1 MENKIAQFIN
11 GGGVIQVNNADE
23 MKIFVR
29 ALKKYGIY
37 DSLIANKLHAADYEK
52 ISFYRHLAE
61 INHKRLNGGGWL
73 RPNFPIYFEYQYGKG
88 ISFYWIRQEVIDWYG
103 PDCFIKVNEI

>member
-1 MENKIAQFIN
+1 MESKMVDFIN
-11 GGGVIQVNNADE
+11 GGGVIQVNNAAD
-23 MKIFVR
+23 MKVFIG

-61 INHKRLNGGGWL
+61 INNKRHNGGWL
-73 RPNFPIYFEYQYGKG
+73 RPNFPIYFEFQYGKG
-88 ISFYWIRQEVIDWYG
+88 ISFYWIRKEVIDWYG
-103 PDCFIKVNEI
+103 DNCFIKVSEI